1 MDIGEPLKDLGPVD
15 IKPAIALVE
24 TLTET
29 DWTGNTFRQDML
41 ADPVHCVTNNIIF
54 KHEWHPSAS
63 RTGIQHFEDLVYL
76 WAKQRN
82 LDPEQYLPVGRE
94 ETDVWPVFTLPEW
107 VRFRDVL
114 GPLVEQVVA
123 PLKTPFGVIT
133 RLALVRLNPGGHILP
148 HTDGHAMA
156 VRAHRIHVP
165 LTSSPAVEYKIGG
178 RKLAMRAG
186 HAYDFNN
193 RVRHS
198 VRNKGKRPRV
208 NLFVDYYP
216 NPGLVVT
223 NPLSVSMPAHTRP
236 APRLN

>member
-15 IKPAIALVE
+15 IGPVVALVE
-24 TLTET
+24 TLTEA
-29 DWTGNTFRQDML
+29 DWTSNTFRQDML

-54 KHEWHPSAS
+54 KHEWHASAS
-63 RTGIQHFEDLVYL
+63 STGIQHFEDLIYV
-76 WAKQRN
+76 WAKKRG
-82 LDPEQYLPVGRE
+82 LDPEDYLPIARE
-94 ETDVWPVFTLPEW
+94 ETDVWPVFTLPDWRRYEP
-107 VRFRDVL
+107 VL
-114 GPLVEQVVA
+114 GPLVEQVIA
-123 PLKTPFGVIT
+123 PLRTPKGVIT

-156 VRAHRIHVP
+156 VKAHRIHVP
-165 LTSSPAVEYKIGG
+165 LTASPAVEYKIDG
-178 RKLAMRAG
+178 RKFTMRAG

-216 NPGLVVT
+216 NPGLVIT
-223 NPLSVSMPAHTRP
+223 NPLAMPMPLHTRP
-236 APRLN
+236 TPRLN

>member
-1 MDIGEPLKDLGPVD
+1 M
-15 IKPAIALVE
+15 
-24 TLTET
+24 
-29 DWTGNTFRQDML
+29 
-41 ADPVHCVTNNIIF
+41 
-54 KHEWHPSAS
+54 
-63 RTGIQHFEDLVYL
+63 
-76 WAKQRN
+76 
-82 LDPEQYLPVGRE
+82 
-94 ETDVWPVFTLPEW
+94 FTLPEW
-107 VRFRDVL
+107 LRYREVL

-156 VRAHRIHVP
+156 LKAHRIHVP

-223 NPLSVSMPAHTRP
+223 QPALGLDAGPHPARAPPQLRARRASPRSSPLAP
-236 APRLN
+236 APRCAGPGWSPPRPAGRAAAGTPRARDR